1 VEHQAP
7 SPGPRL
13 ARGVELRRT
22 RTGTLLAAPS
32 RRAYCQVEP
41 ALDGLIVQ
49 LERGGVTA
57 GEVAQRFGDAAA
69 DLVDEL
75 RAGGFLVD
83 SPSAGPVRRVVV
95 TRDGLE
101 VDGADRLVAA
111 TYRLLQP
118 LFNPVGATLLVALA
132 VVGLASPFTGVLTE
146 SHVDVSPV
154 LAAVL
159 IICLDLL
166 LAVVH
171 ELGHALVLARHGR
184 KVGRVGIGLYWGAPT
199 FYVESTAALF
209 LPKSARLQQAAAGPL
224 VEAALAGVL
233 GGLAL
238 LLPPGPGRVILGQA
252 AGLACLGVAL
262 NLTPLLKLDGY
273 WLLSDALDMPDL
285 QEQARAAVRRVATGS
300 RTRSDLIGASYG
312 VVSLVF
318 GLLLLA
324 YSCYLWVTIIGDVVV
339 GAWAE
344 SLLGKALALALA
356 LPAAGLVLH
365 LLWSLVAPRRAG

>member
-1 VEHQAP
+1 MP
-7 SPGPRL
+7 PPGPRF

-41 ALDGLIVQ
+41 ALEDLIVQ
-49 LERGGVTA
+49 LECGGVAA
-57 GEVAQRFGDAAA
+57 GELTQRFGDAAA

-83 SPSAGPVRRVVV
+83 SPSAGRPVRRVVV
-95 TRDGLE
+95 TRDGFE
-101 VDGADRLVAA
+101 VDGADHLVAA

-118 LFNPVGATLLVALA
+118 LCNPVGATLILALA
-132 VVGLASPFTGVLTE
+132 VVGMATPFTGVLTE
-146 SHVDVSPV
+146 NRVDASPV
-154 LAAVL
+154 LAAAL

-184 KVGRVGIGLYWGAPT
+184 KVGRVGIGLYWGSPT

-209 LPKSARLQQAAAGPL
+209 LPKPARLQQAAAGPL

-238 LLPPGPGRVILGQA
+238 LMPPGLERMVLGQA

-262 NLTPLLKLDGY
+262 NLTPMLKLDGY
-273 WLLSDALDMPDL
+273 WLLSDALDIPDL
-285 QEQARAAVRRVATGS
+285 HEQARAAVRRVATGS
-300 RTRSDLIGASYG
+300 RTRSDLVRASYG
-312 VVSLVF
+312 VISLVF
-318 GLLLLA
+318 GLLLLVYA
-324 YSCYLWVTIIGDVVV
+324 SYLWVTIIGDIVV

-344 SLLGKALALALA
+344 SPLGKALALALV

-365 LLWSLVAPRRAG
+365 FLWLLRRPASVR